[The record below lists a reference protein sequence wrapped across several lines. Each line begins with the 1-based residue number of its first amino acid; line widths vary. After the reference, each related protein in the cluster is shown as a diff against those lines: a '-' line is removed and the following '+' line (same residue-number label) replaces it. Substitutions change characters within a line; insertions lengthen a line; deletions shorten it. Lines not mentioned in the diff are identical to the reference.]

1 MSIRMS
7 DLPEHVRAR
16 MAAQAPPVKLAPA
29 HVPGRM
35 NKTEARL
42 AAALEVRKA
51 GGEFVQVGFEALT
64 FRLGFDCRFTPD
76 FACWTPDGR
85 VVCFEC
91 KGRKGKSYYA
101 KDDAIVKLRAAAAM
115 YPMVTFIIVWPVND
129 EWGSKEVQP

>member
-1 MSIRMS
+1 MQNFIQSGKTLTLVAPS
-7 DLPEHVRAR
+7 GGVRS
-16 MAAQAPPVKLAPA
+16 
-29 HVPGRM
+29 
-35 NKTEARL
+35 
-42 AAALEVRKA
+42 
-51 GGEFVQVGFEALT
+51 GEFVQVGYEALT
-64 FRLGFDCRFTPD
+64 FRLGFDCRFSPD

-101 KDDAIVKLRAAAAM
+101 KDDALVKIRAAAAM